1 MQLLPHHTLHPLC
14 SLPCIFRDTTFPSL
28 YHDPI
33 CQRLQRITLT
43 GWYVGSHSRSGFL
56 GGELAVVGGAGVA
69 EGGHL
74 DVGFG
79 EAGGVVGGPAD
90 EGRVVD
96 LVVLVLVA

>member
-1 MQLLPHHTLHPLC
+1 M
-14 SLPCIFRDTTFPSL
+14 
-28 YHDPI
+28 
-33 CQRLQRITLT
+33 
-43 GWYVGSHSRSGFL
+43 
-56 GGELAVVGGAGVA
+56 VGGAGVA